1 MALSNISLLK
11 KGVPMDFIAVFK
23 QGGFIMYPLLIFS
36 VAIWIVAI
44 QKILYLVKFKKDA
57 RKYQDEASRII
68 VSQKLHEMEALY
80 KNCPDVIAKAHYAV
94 FDEALGK
101 DEYEQRLHR
110 RLSETNADL
119 KKNLWI
125 LGTIG
130 SSAPFVGLFGTV
142 WGIMGAFKVIG
153 SSGKAGFAVVAESI
167 SEALI
172 ATAGGIIV
180 AVFAVILYNYLQ
192 TRINEL
198 AREFKNDLGDMADQY
213 NTLKK

>member
-1 MALSNISLLK
+1 
-11 KGVPMDFIAVFK
+11 MDFIAVFK
-23 QGGFIMYPLLIFS
+23 QGGFIMYPLLVFS
-36 VAIWIVAI
+36 IAIWIVAI
-44 QKILYLVKFKKDA
+44 QKILYLTKFRKDA
-57 RKYQDEASRII
+57 QKYQDEASRII
-68 VSQKLHEMEALY
+68 VSQKLNEMEALY
-80 KNCPDVIAKAHYAV
+80 RNCPDVIAKAHYAV

-101 DEYEQRLHR
+101 DEYEQRLAR
-110 RLSETNADL
+110 RISETNADL

-142 WGIMGAFKVIG
+142 WGIMGSFKAIG
-153 SSGKAGFAVVAESI
+153 ANGKAGFAVVAGTI

-192 TRINEL
+192 TKIAEI
-198 AREFKNDLGDMADQY
+198 AREFRNDLGDMADQY
-213 NTLKK
+213 NTLKR

>member
-1 MALSNISLLK
+1 MLR
-11 KGVPMDFIAVFK
+11 PTT
-23 QGGFIMYPLLIFS
+23 
-36 VAIWIVAI
+36 
-44 QKILYLVKFKKDA
+44 LY
-57 RKYQDEASRII
+57 
-68 VSQKLHEMEALY
+68 
-80 KNCPDVIAKAHYAV
+80 
-94 FDEALGK
+94 FDEAIGK
-101 DEYEQRLHR
+101 DEYEQRLAR

-142 WGIMGAFKVIG
+142 WGIMGSFKAIG
-153 SSGKAGFAVVAESI
+153 ANGKAVFAVVAGTI

-192 TRINEL
+192 TKISEI
-198 AREFKNDLGDMADQY
+198 AREFRNDLGDMADQY
-213 NTLKK
+213 NSLKGKI

>member
-1 MALSNISLLK
+1 LNEE
-11 KGVPMDFIAVFK
+11 GVPMDFIAVFK

-44 QKILYLVKFKKDA
+44 QKILYLTKFKKDA
-57 RKYQDEASRII
+57 QKYQDEASRII
-68 VSQKLHEMEALY
+68 TTQKLHEMEALY

-101 DEYEQRLHR
+101 DEYEQRLAR

-142 WGIMGAFKVIG
+142 WGIMGAFKAIG
-153 SSGKAGFAVVAESI
+153 SSGKAGFAVVAGTI

-192 TRINEL
+192 TKIAEI
-198 AREFKNDLGDMADQY
+198 AREFRNDLGDMADQY
-213 NTLKK
+213 KGLKR

>member
-1 MALSNISLLK
+1 
-11 KGVPMDFIAVFK
+11 MDFIEVFK
-23 QGGFIMYPLLIFS
+23 QGGFIMYPLLVFS

-44 QKILYLVKFKKDA
+44 QKILYLGKFKKDA
-57 RKYQDEASRII
+57 RKYQDEASKII
-68 VSQKLHEMEALY
+68 VTHKLNEMEALY

-142 WGIMGAFKVIG
+142 WGIMGAFKAIG
-153 SSGKAGFAVVAESI
+153 SSGKAGFAVVAGTI

-192 TRINEL
+192 TKIAEI

>member
-1 MALSNISLLK
+1 LTEE
-11 KGVPMDFIAVFK
+11 GVPMDFIAVFK

-44 QKILYLVKFKKDA
+44 HKILYLIKFKKDA
-57 RKYQDEASRII
+57 HKYQDEASRII
-68 VSQKLHEMEALY
+68 VTQKLHEMEGLY

-101 DEYEQRLHR
+101 DEYEQRLAR

-142 WGIMGAFKVIG
+142 WGIMGSFKAIG
-153 SSGKAGFAVVAESI
+153 ANGKAGFAVVAGTI

-192 TRINEL
+192 TKIAEI
-198 AREFKNDLGDMADQY
+198 AREFRNDLGDMADQY
-213 NTLKK
+213 HTLKR